1 MNVHTRKLLDQLEI
15 FSLVQ
20 TVNLPTHINGH
31 ILDLVIVNEPS
42 PVHSTQVNYDLA
54 SDHFSILCS
63 LALQKPKQSA
73 KVVST
78 RSLNKIDH
86 KKFSSD
92 VSDFITPT
100 MSLADLNTNLS
111 ATLDKHAPVRGLKV
125 RDRKPTPWYGA
136 ISDQLPAL
144 KRERRRAERQWRASS
159 LTVHKQ
165 MYDAAKQKVVELVNS
180 AKTSFYWSLVSGSK
194 TCKQLF
200 HTMSTLLG
208 KSKQMSFPTV
218 SDTKTS

>member
-1 MNVHTRKLLDQLEI
+1 MYTRKLRDQLEI

-100 MSLADLNTNLS
+100 LSLADLNTNLS

-125 RDRKPTPWYGA
+125 RDGKPTPWYGA

-144 KRERRRAERQWRASS
+144 KRE
-159 LTVHKQ
+159 
-165 MYDAAKQKVVELVNS
+165 
-180 AKTSFYWSLVSGSK
+180 
-194 TCKQLF
+194 
-200 HTMSTLLG
+200 
-208 KSKQMSFPTV
+208 
-218 SDTKTS
+218 

>member
-1 MNVHTRKLLDQLEI
+1 MNVQTRKLRDQH
-15 FSLVQ
+15 
-20 TVNLPTHINGH
+20 LPTHINGH

-100 MSLADLNTNLS
+100 LSLADLNTNLP

-125 RDRKPTPWYGA
+125 RDGKPTHA
-136 ISDQLPAL
+136 KAC
-144 KRERRRAERQWRASS
+144 RA
-159 LTVHKQ
+159 TVAGITPHGPQ
-165 MYDAAKQKVVELVNS
+165 TDV
-180 AKTSFYWSLVSGSK
+180 
-194 TCKQLF
+194 
-200 HTMSTLLG
+200 
-208 KSKQMSFPTV
+208 
-218 SDTKTS
+218 

>member
-1 MNVHTRKLLDQLEI
+1 MFVELLVACLTSQQHASVFQRRICSGNCTCCHTEI
-15 FSLVQ
+15 EVA
-20 TVNLPTHINGH
+20 
-31 ILDLVIVNEPS
+31 D

-86 KKFSSD
+86 KNFSSD
-92 VSDFITPT
+92 VFDFITPT
-100 MSLADLNTNLS
+100 LSLADLNTNLS

-125 RDRKPTPWYGA
+125 RDGKPTPWYGA

-144 KRERRRAERQWRASS
+144 KRE
-159 LTVHKQ
+159 
-165 MYDAAKQKVVELVNS
+165 
-180 AKTSFYWSLVSGSK
+180 
-194 TCKQLF
+194 
-200 HTMSTLLG
+200 
-208 KSKQMSFPTV
+208 
-218 SDTKTS
+218 